1 MTPFKD
7 NITKSIDNLNKLQE
21 DVENTITDLQ
31 EQVVDLEEQVEEME
45 DLETK
50 NVTITTNTETTI
62 EPTSGKYALDK
73 VVVTTNVQPNL
84 EEKSVTITENKET
97 TITPSENYQGLSKVV
112 VTTNVASGDCVLDFS
127 KYTDNYT
134 IDIKLAIVEITKVE
148 NISTNNNFK
157 YFGAFNGLRNLR
169 NLPANIQLPSN
180 IERLSSTFKDCNNL
194 LALPNMNTENILTL
208 PQTFSGCS
216 SVTSIPS
223 YDFSHATSLNAT
235 FEDMTNLTDVPIMT
249 FTSLTSVTQ
258 NTVFSGCTS
267 LSNTSLQNI
276 LKSLLT
282 LTSAYT
288 AGKTLRYWGLS
299 STQATTCTTFDEW
312 TTLTA
317 NGWTTGY

>member
-31 EQVVDLEEQVEEME
+31 EQVVDLEEQIEEME

-62 EPTSGKYALDK
+62 EPTTGKYALDK

-97 TITPSENYQGLSKVV
+97 TITPSENYQGLSSVV
-112 VTTNVASGDCVLDFS
+112 VTTNVAGGNCVLDFS
-127 KYTDNYT
+127 KYTDNYSL
-134 IDIKLAIVEITKVE
+134 DIKRAIVEITKVE
-148 NISTNNNFK
+148 NISTNSNFK
-157 YFGAFNGLRNLR
+157 YFGAFNDLINLR
-169 NLPANIQLPSN
+169 SLPANIQLPSN
-180 IERLSSTFKDCNNL
+180 IERLTNTFKNCNNL
-194 LALPNMNTENILTL
+194 VALPNMNTENILVFQ
-208 PQTFSGCS
+208 QTFSACS
-216 SVTSIPS
+216 TVTSIPN
-223 YDFSHATSLNAT
+223 YDFSHATTLNAT
-235 FEDMTNLTDVPIMT
+235 FQDMTNLTDVPIMT
-249 FTSLTSVTQ
+249 LTSLTTVTQ
-258 NTVFSGCTS
+258 NTVFDQCTN

-288 AGKTLRYWGLS
+288 GGKTLRYWGLT
-299 STQATTCTTFDEW
+299 STQATTCTSFDEW
-312 TTLTA
+312 TTLVA
-317 NGWTTGY
+317 NSWTTGY

>member
-31 EQVVDLEEQVEEME
+31 EQIEEME
-45 DLETK
+45 NLESK
-50 NVTITTNTETTI
+50 EVTITTNTETTI
-62 EPTSGKYALDK
+62 EPTTGKYALEK
-73 VVVTTNVQPNL
+73 VVVTTNIAGGN
-84 EEKSVTITENKET
+84 
-97 TITPSENYQGLSKVV
+97 
-112 VTTNVASGDCVLDFS
+112 CVLDFS

-157 YFGAFNGLRNLR
+157 YFGAFNSLR
-169 NLPANIQLPSN
+169 NLPASIQLPSN

-194 LALPNMNTENILTL
+194 LALPNMNTENILTF

-216 SVTSIPS
+216 SVTNIPN

-235 FEDMTNLTDVPIMT
+235 FENMTNVTDVPVMT

-258 NTVFSGCTS
+258 NTVFSGCTN

-299 STQATTCTTFDEW
+299 STQATTCTSFDEW

-317 NGWTTGY
+317 DGWTTGY